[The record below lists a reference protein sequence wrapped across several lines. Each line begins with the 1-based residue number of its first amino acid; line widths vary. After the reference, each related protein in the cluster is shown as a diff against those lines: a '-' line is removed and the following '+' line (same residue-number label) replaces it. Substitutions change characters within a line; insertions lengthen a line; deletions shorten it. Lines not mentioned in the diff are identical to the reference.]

1 MRTALLVLQLA
12 GSILLLLAA
21 LYLGVASAAW
31 SLRNPTAN
39 DSTLWTE
46 FPSVVTF
53 QKLDKYQGQ

>member
-1 MRTALLVLQLA
+1 MELIRLYLSLI
-12 GSILLLLAA
+12 GSVLLLLAA

-31 SLRNPTAN
+31 SFRNPTAN